1 IMRVD
6 IGPLKGKILEVS
18 GVINNSVILVTPRL
32 ASYCG
37 FSMKI
42 DPLGDAI
49 VYASLQNCFALN
61 VEDKV
66 FKTVLNLRLYGNQ
79 MVEDELYQVAETC
92 YYTDWAA
99 REIICDRNYM
109 EASERSRTFRGHVP
123 KREGKMDQL
132 LQNKG
137 FKITKVVFF
146 TPEERIMEV
155 TEAQRAGYEIA
166 NTPTRLTLRSSKT
179 APETYIQQVKGV
191 NMIVLKTSTVFEK
204 KWQMTQIDAAAACP
218 IQQGSIS
225 FTPYTIIWFLPKF
238 IEPLISTN
246 QPRLLEVF
254 VGIDGHRLS
263 PAEIAA
269 RGYAITVTDLHIIVH
284 IPVGAVGG
292 YFKDDQPF
300 KTYTIEPMLE
310 LLWTEGTTLENTR
323 YKVLFPITIPVPQI
337 VDNTVAKERI
347 FKVLLG
353 PFGDDVA
360 LINITFPSGVLS
372 AADCN
377 VRGFN
382 VQEHRSHNGSLK
394 FLTLQVP
401 FTDRLVLQMVF
412 FILGM
417 NIRTCFNSDL
427 SPFISGSCD
436 HANFYV
442 LVKYGTHG
450 AQFQTLLGKR
460 TLSPDLAQQYNAR
473 ENGTHFSVTVP
484 FSAPDVV
491 FEAVQGSS
499 IRSRLDVTLRNP
511 QTGRHV
517 KDFALTCQFYSTLTE
532 CFPNG
537 TITTVAVKVESVPS
551 LNPGQL
557 TLRDPNCGPRFSDD
571 RFAYFVFT
579 ANSCG
584 TKRKFLPNVMRYE
597 NEISLPNYLEK
608 QDSQIICYY
617 VVNTTYALTFHTR
630 ARRSQPYA
638 EAAKGKLQIAM
649 RLALDDTYSAF
660 HQDEDYPLTKFLQEP
675 LYFEVELMTLTNPH
689 VSLELE
695 NCWATVDKDGTSQ
708 PRWNLIINGCVN
720 PVDPHQVVFHSVWVD
735 ARVKYPSHHKR
746 FEVRT
751 FSFMKDQDTMS
762 PQVLNIISICN
773 SQCTIKNDISDC
785 QHPSLPTHPT
795 HRPKKNQSIKK

>member
-1 IMRVD
+1 
-6 IGPLKGKILEVS
+6 
-18 GVINNSVILVTPRL
+18 
-32 ASYCG
+32 
-37 FSMKI
+37 MKI

-109 EASERSRTFRGHVP
+109 EASERSRTFRG
-123 KREGKMDQL
+123 QL
-132 LQNKG
+132 QMIISSRNNKG

-204 KWQMTQIDAAAACP
+204 KWQMTQIDAAAAC
-218 IQQGSIS
+218 SIS

-401 FTDRLVLQMVF
+401 FTDRLVLGNGYTVYSLHMTF
-412 FILGM
+412 GLMAALAG
-417 NIRTCFNSDL
+417 
-427 SPFISGSCD
+427 PFSFTARLEAQLLDISCD

-491 FEAVQGSS
+491 FEVRGSS

-584 TKRKFLPNVMRYE
+584 TKRKVLLNTLLLRHILKLLTYSHSMLKV
-597 NEISLPNYLEK
+597 
-608 QDSQIICYY
+608 ICYY

-762 PQVLNIISICN
+762 PQVLSTNVRA
-773 SQCTIKNDISDC
+773 QVKTETINNDKGTQIVKV
-785 QHPSLPTHPT
+785 
-795 HRPKKNQSIKK
+795 KKKG

>member
-1 IMRVD
+1 MHR
-6 IGPLKGKILEVS
+6 
-18 GVINNSVILVTPRL
+18 
-32 ASYCG
+32 
-37 FSMKI
+37 
-42 DPLGDAI
+42 
-49 VYASLQNCFALN
+49 
-61 VEDKV
+61 
-66 FKTVLNLRLYGNQ
+66 
-79 MVEDELYQVAETC
+79 
-92 YYTDWAA
+92 
-99 REIICDRNYM
+99 
-109 EASERSRTFRGHVP
+109 
-123 KREGKMDQL
+123 
-132 LQNKG
+132 
-137 FKITKVVFF
+137 
-146 TPEERIMEV
+146 
-155 TEAQRAGYEIA
+155 YEY
-166 NTPTRLTLRSSKT
+166 R
-179 APETYIQQVKGV
+179 
-191 NMIVLKTSTVFEK
+191 
-204 KWQMTQIDAAAACP
+204 
-218 IQQGSIS
+218 
-225 FTPYTIIWFLPKF
+225 
-238 IEPLISTN
+238 
-246 QPRLLEVF
+246 
-254 VGIDGHRLS
+254 HRLRYS
-263 PAEIAA
+263 
-269 RGYAITVTDLHIIVH
+269 VCVLVL
-284 IPVGAVGG
+284 V
-292 YFKDDQPF
+292 KD
-300 KTYTIEPMLE
+300 I
-310 LLWTEGTTLENTR
+310 R
-323 YKVLFPITIPVPQI
+323 YKCTDTTYGRVTFTVQY
-337 VDNTVAKERI
+337 TVAKERI

-401 FTDRLVLQMVF
+401 FTDRLVLQMRGNGYTVYSLHMTFGCMYLWF
-412 FILGM
+412 F
-417 NIRTCFNSDL
+417 TCLSFSAV

-491 FEAVQGSS
+491 FEVRGSS

-584 TKRKFLPNVMRYE
+584 TKRKVLLNTLLLRHILKVRGFHECFFFFSSYLYWRFIMLTYHQMFL
-597 NEISLPNYLEK
+597 
-608 QDSQIICYY
+608 
-617 VVNTTYALTFHTR
+617 
-630 ARRSQPYA
+630 SQPYA

-762 PQVLNIISICN
+762 PQVLSTNVRAQVSN
-773 SQCTIKNDISDC
+773 MR
-785 QHPSLPTHPT
+785 LVG
-795 HRPKKNQSIKK
+795 

>member
-61 VEDKV
+61 EDKV

-109 EASERSRTFRGHVP
+109 EASERSRTFRAPV
-123 KREGKMDQL
+123 KD
-132 LQNKG
+132 KG

-179 APETYIQQVKGV
+179 APETYIQQVM

-204 KWQMTQIDAAAACP
+204 KWQMTQIDAAAAC
-218 IQQGSIS
+218 SIS

-401 FTDRLVLQMVF
+401 FTDRLSEQTCQFYFIGKLSCMYLWF
-412 FILGM
+412 F
-417 NIRTCFNSDL
+417 TCLSFSAV

-608 QDSQIICYY
+608 QDSQSEELKVICYY

-762 PQVLNIISICN
+762 PQVLSTNVRAQVSN
-773 SQCTIKNDISDC
+773 MR
-785 QHPSLPTHPT
+785 LVG
-795 HRPKKNQSIKK
+795 

>member
-18 GVINNSVILVTPRL
+18 DNSVILVTPRL

-123 KREGKMDQL
+123 VYLTSDLCKRPID
-132 LQNKG
+132 KG

-179 APETYIQQVKGV
+179 APETYIQQV
-191 NMIVLKTSTVFEK
+191 S
-204 KWQMTQIDAAAACP
+204 
-218 IQQGSIS
+218 SIS

-401 FTDRLVLQMVF
+401 FTDRLRGNGYTVYSLHMTFGLMAALAGPCMYLWF
-412 FILGM
+412 F
-417 NIRTCFNSDL
+417 TCLSFSAV

-584 TKRKFLPNVMRYE
+584 TKRKVLLNTLLLRHILKVRV
-597 NEISLPNYLEK
+597 
-608 QDSQIICYY
+608 ICYY

-762 PQVLNIISICN
+762 PQVLSTNVRAQVSNMRILVKC
-773 SQCTIKNDISDC
+773 
-785 QHPSLPTHPT
+785 
-795 HRPKKNQSIKK
+795 

>member
-1 IMRVD
+1 FYFPIVFNAF
-6 IGPLKGKILEVS
+6 II
-18 GVINNSVILVTPRL
+18 
-32 ASYCG
+32 YYH
-37 FSMKI
+37 I

-109 EASERSRTFRGHVP
+109 EGLCKRAAPDDYILP
-123 KREGKMDQL
+123 KSPLSKVNKRPID
-132 LQNKG
+132 KG
-137 FKITKVVFF
+137 FKITKVVGQV
-146 TPEERIMEV
+146 MK
-155 TEAQRAGYEIA
+155 IA

-179 APETYIQQVKGV
+179 APER
-191 NMIVLKTSTVFEK
+191 TSSK
-204 KWQMTQIDAAAACP
+204 RKWQMTQIDAAAAC
-218 IQQGSIS
+218 SIY

-254 VGIDGHRLS
+254 VGIDGHRLRS
-263 PAEIAA
+263 AEIAA

-284 IPVGAVGG
+284 ILWGPS
-292 YFKDDQPF
+292 DDQPF

-337 VDNTVAKERI
+337 VDSKFCTCAIHHVIYTHLLCKITSTPGVALHGPSRPRGNGYTVYSLHMTFGLMAA
-347 FKVLLG
+347 LAG
-353 PFGDDVA
+353 PF
-360 LINITFPSGVLS
+360 S
-372 AADCN
+372 
-377 VRGFN
+377 
-382 VQEHRSHNGSLK
+382 
-394 FLTLQVP
+394 
-401 FTDRLVLQMVF
+401 FTARLEAQLLDKVF
-412 FILGM
+412 SRL
-417 NIRTCFNSDL
+417 
-427 SPFISGSCD
+427 SGSCD

-597 NEISLPNYLEK
+597 NEISLLK
-608 QDSQIICYY
+608 VICYY

-695 NCWATVDKDGTSQ
+695 NCWATADKDGTSQ

-762 PQVLNIISICN
+762 PQMFVHCDVVICDSRNPQGGVCNGQCSNQMKVNHVSSGLIRKII
-773 SQCTIKNDISDC
+773 
-785 QHPSLPTHPT
+785 HPE
-795 HRPKKNQSIKK
+795 

>member
-1 IMRVD
+1 
-6 IGPLKGKILEVS
+6 
-18 GVINNSVILVTPRL
+18 
-32 ASYCG
+32 
-37 FSMKI
+37 
-42 DPLGDAI
+42 
-49 VYASLQNCFALN
+49 
-61 VEDKV
+61 
-66 FKTVLNLRLYGNQ
+66 TVLNLRLYGNQ

-109 EASERSRTFRGHVP
+109 EVSVKRAAPDDYILP
-123 KREGKMDQL
+123 KQPLSKVNAKFGDPRRAAEKRPID
-132 LQNKG
+132 KG

-401 FTDRLVLQMVF
+401 FTDRLVLQMRGNGYTVYSLHMTF
-412 FILGM
+412 GLMAALAGPFSFTARLEAQLLD
-417 NIRTCFNSDL
+417 IRRAEPSRT
-427 SPFISGSCD
+427 GSTCD

-584 TKRKFLPNVMRYE
+584 TKRKVLLNTLLLRHILKVRVLPF
-597 NEISLPNYLEK
+597 
-608 QDSQIICYY
+608 
-617 VVNTTYALTFHTR
+617 TY
-630 ARRSQPYA
+630 
-638 EAAKGKLQIAM
+638 
-649 RLALDDTYSAF
+649 
-660 HQDEDYPLTKFLQEP
+660 
-675 LYFEVELMTLTNPH
+675 
-689 VSLELE
+689 
-695 NCWATVDKDGTSQ
+695 
-708 PRWNLIINGCVN
+708 NG
-720 PVDPHQVVFHSVWVD
+720 
-735 ARVKYPSHHKR
+735 
-746 FEVRT
+746 
-751 FSFMKDQDTMS
+751 
-762 PQVLNIISICN
+762 
-773 SQCTIKNDISDC
+773 
-785 QHPSLPTHPT
+785 
-795 HRPKKNQSIKK
+795 

>member
-1 IMRVD
+1 CFFSPLPDYKAPPHNYLHQAV
-6 IGPLKGKILEVS
+6 IGSTCVWLYLCFMLLVAAVITEAQKTPS
-18 GVINNSVILVTPRL
+18 INNSVILVTPRL

-61 VEDKV
+61 V
-66 FKTVLNLRLYGNQ
+66 
-79 MVEDELYQVAETC
+79 
-92 YYTDWAA
+92 
-99 REIICDRNYM
+99 
-109 EASERSRTFRGHVP
+109 
-123 KREGKMDQL
+123 KRPID
-132 LQNKG
+132 KG
-137 FKITKVVFF
+137 FKITKVVGQV
-146 TPEERIMEV
+146 MK
-155 TEAQRAGYEIA
+155 IA

-179 APETYIQQVKGV
+179 APER
-191 NMIVLKTSTVFEK
+191 TSSN
-204 KWQMTQIDAAAACP
+204 IY
-218 IQQGSIS
+218 

-254 VGIDGHRLS
+254 VGIDGHRLRS
-263 PAEIAA
+263 AEIAA

-284 IPVGAVGG
+284 ILNPGVFYLASH
-292 YFKDDQPF
+292 YQIMDDQPF

-337 VDNTVAKERI
+337 VDI
-347 FKVLLG
+347 
-353 PFGDDVA
+353 
-360 LINITFPSGVLS
+360 S
-372 AADCN
+372 
-377 VRGFN
+377 
-382 VQEHRSHNGSLK
+382 
-394 FLTLQVP
+394 
-401 FTDRLVLQMVF
+401 RL
-412 FILGM
+412 
-417 NIRTCFNSDL
+417 
-427 SPFISGSCD
+427 SGSCD

-608 QDSQIICYY
+608 QDSQSEESEYELKVICYY

-695 NCWATVDKDGTSQ
+695 NCWATADKDGTSQ

-762 PQVLNIISICN
+762 PQMFVHCDVVICDSRN
-773 SQCTIKNDISDC
+773 PQGGVCNGQCS
-785 QHPSLPTHPT
+785 
-795 HRPKKNQSIKK
+795 NQMKGNG